1 MKVYIVYEI
10 ERQTFSNDACY
21 EDGYYDDYY
30 EDVVETETVRG
41 IYSSQELAQKA
52 VDKLFEDEFE
62 DYNYFV
68 YRECEVLDK
77 LEESNDEKEN

>member
-30 EDVVETETVRG
+30 EDVVETETIRG
-41 IYSSQELAQKA
+41 IYSSKELAQKA
-52 VDKLFEDEFE
+52 VDKLFDDEYE
-62 DYNYFV
+62 DYNNFA
-68 YRECEVLDK
+68 YREYEVLDK
-77 LEESNDEKEN
+77 VEVESDE